1 MNGSTIM
8 ARGALLAALV
18 LVAIPGQAPAQSFGP
33 FPPVQEEYGPGI
45 TVSGIGLSRVTMPTR
60 VTEESAQQAV
70 DAARPRSAAR
80 GMADARRR
88 AAAIAEA
95 AGVSLGQIKAVELD
109 SQFADD
115 PPCRRSRRTRELRCR
130 IPAFV
135 GVSAEVTFEIAGG
148 PTSSE
153 DARELTATGVG
164 SAPVDSPRE
173 TSPSIRHSLF
183 AARLAAT
190 PNAAAAARRNVE
202 LAANAAG
209 LALGPLF
216 SIVEPANPYGYQ
228 PLLGVFGPGRFC
240 GVIRRAIVRRDP
252 DTGIPRVVG
261 RRRVRRCFNPRT
273 TQVRLKATYL
283 AQGG

>member
-1 MNGSTIM
+1 
-8 ARGALLAALV
+8 
-18 LVAIPGQAPAQSFGP
+18 
-33 FPPVQEEYGPGI
+33 
-45 TVSGIGLSRVTMPTR
+45 
-60 VTEESAQQAV
+60 
-70 DAARPRSAAR
+70 
-80 GMADARRR
+80 
-88 AAAIAEA
+88 
-95 AGVSLGQIKAVELD
+95 
-109 SQFADD
+109 
-115 PPCRRSRRTRELRCR
+115 
-130 IPAFV
+130 
-135 GVSAEVTFEIAGG
+135 
-148 PTSSE
+148 
-153 DARELTATGVG
+153 
-164 SAPVDSPRE
+164 
-173 TSPSIRHSLF
+173 
-183 AARLAAT
+183 
-190 PNAAAAARRNVE
+190 VE